1 VDLMTNADDKF
12 RLLSERLGALQPEMI
27 DLQRELV
34 SRNAVGPEDGGPGEG
49 EKAAFLL
56 DLLRSWGLQ
65 VQNFP
70 APDPLAAGGQRPNLV
85 AWLPGRRPEK
95 VWVLSHL
102 DVVPPGDESL
112 WHSDPF
118 TLRVEGDRL

>member
-1 VDLMTNADDKF
+1 MGVQMNQGDTF
-12 RLLSERLGALQPEMI
+12 RRLSERLATYQQDMV

-34 SRNAVGPEDGGPGEG
+34 RRVAVGPENDGPGEG
-49 EKAAFLL
+49 AKAAFLRE
-56 DLLRSWGLQ
+56 LLQGWGLK
-65 VQNFP
+65 VDNYP
-70 APDPLAAGGQRPNLV
+70 APDAQVPEGERPNLV

-102 DVVPPGDESL
+102 DVVPPGDVSL

-118 TLRVEGDRL
+118 ELKVEGD